1 MISMTKRIYECAT
14 AAKMAVAME
23 QKENKEYLLER
34 QTVSDKKAKIYAW
47 EEQIAD
53 LQNRMQM
60 ATDPKYIKRC
70 NEIVADLR
78 FSIARAQEYIKSQM
92 R

>member
-1 MISMTKRIYECAT
+1 MSMTEQVRRYVAVSKS
-14 AAKMAVAME
+14 AVALE
-23 QKENKEYLLER
+23 QKENKEYLSER

-60 ATDPKYIKRC
+60 VTDPKYIKRC

-78 FSIARAQEYIKSQM
+78 FSIARAQEYIKSQT